1 MKRRTGGHAG
11 GQCWT
16 KIMNTLHDMQRKLQ
30 QKYFVCHSVKPLITS
45 CINPD
50 IKIETK

>member
-16 KIMNTLHDMQRKLQ
+16 KIMNILHDMQRKLQ
-30 QKYFVCHSVKPLITS
+30 QKYVMS

-50 IKIETK
+50 IKIETE